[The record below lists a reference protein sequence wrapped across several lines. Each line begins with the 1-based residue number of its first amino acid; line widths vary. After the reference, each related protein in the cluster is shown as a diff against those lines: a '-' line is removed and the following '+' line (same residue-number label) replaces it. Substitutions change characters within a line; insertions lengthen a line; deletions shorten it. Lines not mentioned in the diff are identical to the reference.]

1 MPSCVRKWPIRLR
14 SMFPMSPSSA
24 SIAATGRSRRRR
36 RRRPAQC
43 WISSPTCADRA
54 FAAATAIASRG
65 VYRRIIAIALAGMES
80 GTMAIVSN
88 GDRIL
93 VIDKRLFKDDN
104 TRLFVGIVE
113 EFANDAIRARG
124 FSYHVSPYEVSG
136 AERRGEE
143 RVRVIT
149 LAAGDV
155 IFVLPAEQDLT
166 RLQLKRSPKS
176 MQLTDGVFAMD
187 LSDFMLRV

>member
-1 MPSCVRKWPIRLR
+1 
-14 SMFPMSPSSA
+14 
-24 SIAATGRSRRRR
+24 
-36 RRRPAQC
+36 
-43 WISSPTCADRA
+43 
-54 FAAATAIASRG
+54 
-65 VYRRIIAIALAGMES
+65 
-80 GTMAIVSN
+80 MAIVTE

-113 EFANDAIRARG
+113 EFAMNVIRARG

-149 LAAGDV
+149 LASGDI
-155 IFVLPAEQDLT
+155 IFVLPRDQDLT
-166 RLQLKRSPKS
+166 RLQSVIGWVA
-176 MQLTDGVFAMD
+176 TGVMFAVAACMIAT
-187 LSDFMLRV
+187 LI